1 MLEDFASKEA
11 INNTYIEEELNK
23 FPEKTYR
30 IGEVSSML
38 GVKEHV
44 VRYWEKE
51 FRDFLNFNKTSGGHR
66 LYTYKDVKN
75 FINIREMLY
84 VEGYSIE
91 GAIKQFKKNRFK
103 KPEENI
109 SKDSFL
115 LIKEDLFKL
124 KNDID
129 DTISEL
135 SELL

>member
-11 INNTYIEEELNK
+11 INNIHIEDELSK

-51 FRDFLNFNKTSGGHR
+51 FRDFLNFKKTSGGHR

-75 FINIREMLY
+75 FINIKEMLY
-84 VEGYSIE
+84 GEGYNIE
-91 GAIKQFKKNRFK
+91 GAIRQLKKNRFN
-103 KPEENI
+103 KPEKNI

-115 LIKEDLFKL
+115 IIKEDILKL
-124 KNDID
+124 KNSID

-135 SELL
+135 SEIL